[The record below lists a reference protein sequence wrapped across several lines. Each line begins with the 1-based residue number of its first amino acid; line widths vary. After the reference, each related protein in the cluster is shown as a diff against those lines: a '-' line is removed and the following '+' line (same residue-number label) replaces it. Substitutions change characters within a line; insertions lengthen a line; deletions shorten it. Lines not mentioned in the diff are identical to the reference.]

1 MLNNTK
7 VSEIMTHYVTTV
19 TPNTLLGRVNEVFS
33 KNDFHHL
40 PVVEGETLV
49 GIITRQD
56 VDRMLR
62 CVDLFRTEENRLH
75 NDKLF
80 NSILAEE
87 VMTSNPIIVAPNDTI
102 GHAAVLF
109 SENKFH
115 ALPVVK
121 DNKLMGML
129 TTFDLIDFAYNAQ
142 LKPVPVLEQ
151 KHNSH

>member
-1 MLNNTK
+1 MLNNSK
-7 VSEIMTHYVTTV
+7 ISEIMMRHITVV
-19 TPNTLLGRVNEVFS
+19 TPDTLMGRLNEVFS
-33 KNDFHHL
+33 NNDFHHL

-62 CVDLFRTEENRLH
+62 CVDLFRTEENRLY

-80 NSILAEE
+80 KSILAAE
-87 VMTSNPIIVAPNDTI
+87 VMTLDPTVVSPDDTI
-102 GHAAVLF
+102 GHAAMLF

-121 DNKLMGML
+121 DNKLVGML

-142 LKPVPVLEQ
+142 FKPIPVLN
-151 KHNSH
+151 K

>member
-1 MLNNTK
+1 
-7 VSEIMTHYVTTV
+7 MTHYVTTV
-19 TPNTLLGRVNEVFS
+19 TPNTLMGQVNEIFS
-33 KNDFHHL
+33 KNNFHHL
-40 PVVEGETLV
+40 PVVSEVSLL
-49 GIITRQD
+49 GIISRQD

-87 VMTSNPIIVAPNDTI
+87 VMTADPTVVAPDDTI

-121 DNKLMGML
+121 DNKLVGML

-142 LKPVPVLEQ
+142 LKPVPVL
-151 KHNSH
+151 